1 MIGTGGM
8 GVVYRAHDL
17 RLKRDVALKVLPPEL
32 ARDAGR
38 VLRFEQESLAAAAL
52 SHPNVLSVF
61 DVGIDESGPYVV
73 SELLEGETLGAALL
87 RGALP
92 HRVALDVATQT
103 ARGMAAA
110 HQRGIVHRDL
120 KPENIFLITDGRVKL
135 LDFGLAKLT
144 ESTAHWPAE
153 TAVAS
158 IPGTM
163 LGTPG
168 YMSPEQVRGEATD
181 FRTDIFAF
189 GAVLHELRTAS
200 RAFGG
205 DSAVVTIT
213 GHAEPNL
220 PNCSRA
226 VRPPSTARPPVPRQD
241 PGAAVRRPATSRRA
255 ARIVPLAPV
264 PAVPAAAPWRRRWL
278 PFAAAAAL
286 VAAGIAIGALAA
298 RRPAPAAETASFR
311 ALTFERWPVTGARFM
326 PDGQTIVYS
335 AAPRGLAPELFVLS
349 PNVEGPQP
357 LGIPN
362 THLLSVLLR
371 GRAGHHHQ
379 RAAYRAAALRGDAR
393 ADDDGKLPAG
403 GPGRAFARPTGR
415 PTASRLRPCA
425 TWATGV
431 IASRTRPA
439 RRSTRRAAT

>member
-1 MIGTGGM
+1 MPLTAGSRLGPYEIVAVIGTGGM

-120 KPENIFLITDGRVKL
+120 KPENIFVTTDGRVKI

-144 ESTAHWPAE
+144 ESIGALPHAV
-153 TAVAS
+153 TAVAT
-158 IPGTM
+158 IPGTV
-163 LGTPG
+163 LGTAG

-189 GAVLHELRTAS
+189 GAVLYEMLSGA

-205 DSAVVTIT
+205 DSAVETMTAILKDR
-213 GHAEPNL
+213 A
-220 PNCSRA
+220 SRTA
-226 VRPPSTARPPVPRQD
+226 AGNRPSRPRSHRPPVPREE
-241 PGAAVRRPATSRRA
+241 PGAAVPVGRRPRLRPRDACRRRPRRCRPCPRPRRGGDGGFPSPPRRRLSRRA
-255 ARIVPLAPV
+255 SPSAR
-264 PAVPAAAPWRRRWL
+264 L
-278 PFAAAAAL
+278 P
-286 VAAGIAIGALAA
+286 
-298 RRPAPAAETASFR
+298 
-311 ALTFERWPVTGARFM
+311 
-326 PDGQTIVYS
+326 
-335 AAPRGLAPELFVLS
+335 
-349 PNVEGPQP
+349 
-357 LGIPN
+357 
-362 THLLSVLLR
+362 
-371 GRAGHHHQ
+371 RAGPPRPQ
-379 RAAYRAAALRGDAR
+379 RP
-393 ADDDGKLPAG
+393 PAS
-403 GPGRAFARPTGR
+403 GP
-415 PTASRLRPCA
+415 
-425 TWATGV
+425 
-431 IASRTRPA
+431 
-439 RRSTRRAAT
+439 